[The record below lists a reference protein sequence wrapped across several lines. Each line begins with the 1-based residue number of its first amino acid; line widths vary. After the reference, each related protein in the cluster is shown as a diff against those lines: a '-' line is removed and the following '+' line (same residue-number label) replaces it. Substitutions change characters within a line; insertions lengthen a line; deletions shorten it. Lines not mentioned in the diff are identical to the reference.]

1 MQSNALVLQSSI
13 TTVLKMTSFLE
24 IGMALQLEMDVQ

>member
-1 MQSNALVLQSSI
+1 MHYYCG
-13 TTVLKMTSFLE
+13 TTLLKMTSFLE